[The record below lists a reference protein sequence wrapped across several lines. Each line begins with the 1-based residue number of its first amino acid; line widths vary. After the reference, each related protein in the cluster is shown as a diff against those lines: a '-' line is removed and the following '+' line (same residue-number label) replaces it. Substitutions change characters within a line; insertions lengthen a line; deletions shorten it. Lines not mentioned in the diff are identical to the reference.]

1 MTKRMNNIICKEPLI
16 TLRIL
21 ETTDVHANL
30 MDYDYYR
37 DVPAPELG
45 LVRTAMLVHQAR
57 AEVSNTLLVDN
68 GDLIQGTPLGTYFAK
83 INHEIEQRSIHP
95 VYSVMNAMGYDAAT
109 FGNHEF
115 NYGLDYLEQVVG
127 DADFPYVNAN
137 VYVGEGTERIN
148 KFQPYVLLKKP
159 CIDQHGTIHEL
170 MIGVIG
176 LVTPQIMEWD
186 KANLEGKVT
195 ADDIVKT
202 AVDFVPRMRSE
213 GADVVV
219 VLAHTGF
226 DGADTGE
233 QGAENTVLSLSHVP
247 GIDAIT
253 FSHTHKVFPTRDL
266 QSLDISFK
274 DAQGNPLPDIDHVK
288 GTIHG
293 VAAVQAGYGGA
304 ELGVIDLTLAWH
316 EGRWTVVDS
325 QSHNKSIYDRKTG
338 EPLVYPDSRLVECI
352 ASAHQATVDY
362 ANAPIGMTS
371 EPIYSYFAFV
381 QDDPSIQMVT
391 NAQTW
396 YAKRYIETHRPQDR
410 HVPILSVG
418 SPFKAGRN
426 GPSEYTDI
434 DAGPIAIKS
443 ASDLYLYDNLL
454 KAVKVKGAVVREWL
468 EMSAGAYNQIDP
480 SNPEEQPL
488 LNPLFSVYNFDII
501 DGVTYE
507 IDVTQPAKY
516 NPDGTINDANA
527 CRIVNLKVNGV
538 PLELN
543 DDFIVVSNNYRV
555 YGGGNFPGILGAE
568 VVIDSADEN
577 KQVLMDYLLQER
589 HLDPT
594 ADHNWRIA
602 SIEAPVKVTFRSAP
616 AAVKYLDDIPRIQY
630 TGRLDDQGFGTYTL
644 DLR

>member
-1 MTKRMNNIICKEPLI
+1 MDNMRREPLI

-37 DVPAPELG
+37 DVQTSEIG
-45 LVRTAMLVHQAR
+45 LVRTASLVHEAR
-57 AEVSNTLLVDN
+57 AEVANTLLVDN

-83 INHEIEQRSIHP
+83 SRPADLHAMHP
-95 VYSVMNAMGYDAAT
+95 VYAVMNAMKYDAAT
-109 FGNHEF
+109 LGNHEF
-115 NYGLDYLEQVVG
+115 NYGLEYLEQVMEN
-127 DADFPYVNAN
+127 ANFPYVNAN
-137 VYVGEGTERIN
+137 VYVGEGEARKN
-148 KFQPYVLLKKP
+148 KFQPYILLHKP
-159 CIDQHGTIHEL
+159 CKDQFGVEHEL
-170 MIGVIG
+170 TIGLLG

-195 ADDIVKT
+195 VDDIVQT
-202 AVDFVPRMRSE
+202 AEKFVPRMRAE

-219 VLAHTGF
+219 ALAHTGF
-226 DGADTGE
+226 DGADRGAV
-233 QGAENTVLSLSHVP
+233 GAENKVLSLSQVP

-266 QSLDISFK
+266 QSLDLSFK
-274 DAQGNPLPDIDHVK
+274 DPQGNPLPAINWEK

-293 VAAVQAGYGGA
+293 VAAVQSGYGGA
-304 ELGVIDLTLAWH
+304 ELGVIDLDLARAD
-316 EGRWTVVDS
+316 GRWTVIDS
-325 QSHNKSIYDRKTG
+325 RAHNRSIFDRKDG
-338 EPLVYPDSRLVECI
+338 KPLVDPDAELVELI
-352 ASAHQATVDY
+352 TAAHQATVDY
-362 ANAPIGMTS
+362 ANAPIGMS
-371 EPIYSYFAFV
+371 SGPIYSYFAFV
-381 QDDPSIQMVT
+381 QDDPSIQIVT

-396 YAKRYIETHRPQDR
+396 YAKRYIAANRPQDKD
-410 HVPILSVG
+410 VPILSVG

-454 KAVKVKGAVVREWL
+454 KAVKVTGAVVREWL
-468 EMSAGAYNQIDP
+468 EMSAGAYHQIDP

-501 DGVTYE
+501 DGITYE

-516 NPDGTINDANA
+516 HPDGTIRDVYA
-527 CRIVNLKVNGV
+527 CRIINLKVNGE
-538 PLELN
+538 PIGLE
-543 DDFIVVSNNYRV
+543 DEFIVVSNNYRI
-555 YGGGNFPGILGAE
+555 YGGGNFPGLAEAE
-568 VVIDSADEN
+568 VVIDSAEEN
-577 KQVLMDYLLQER
+577 KQVLMDYLMQER
-589 HLDPT
+589 HLDPR

-602 SIEAPVKVTFRSAP
+602 PIDAPVNITFRSAP
-616 AAVKYLDDIPRIQY
+616 AAVKYLEDNTRIHD
-630 TGRLDDQGFGTYTL
+630 TGRMDDQGFGIFTL